1 MRATTRVCVHL
12 RVVRRRE
19 ASGRTS
25 RVGVSCSAGTGKVVV
40 ITGANT
46 GLGKV
51 TAQQLSAQGFT
62 VVGACRNVEKGEEA
76 AREFQREGGS
86 TMDVLPLDLSSLDSV
101 RAFAAAF
108 TQRYQHCD
116 VLINN
121 AGVMA
126 PPSRQTTTDGFELQV
141 RCACSAAALP
151 WQTDS
156 SPPCPARSQPLGA
169 FPPDGPPPACSAGST
184 SRPHHQRGQLRPP
197 VRQN

>member
-12 RVVRRRE
+12 RVARKRD

-25 RVGVSCSAGTGKVVV
+25 RVGVACSAGDKRVVV

-76 AREFQREGGS
+76 AREFPME
-86 TMDVLPLDLSSLDSV
+86 VLPLDLSSLTSV

-108 TQRYQHCD
+108 LERYQHCD
-116 VLINN
+116 VLVNN

-126 PPSRQTTTDGFELQV
+126 PPSRQTTADGFELQV
-141 RCACSAAALP
+141 RCVVGALYR
-151 WQTDS
+151 
-156 SPPCPARSQPLGA
+156 CA
-169 FPPDGPPPACSAGST
+169 
-184 SRPHHQRGQLRPP
+184 SRH
-197 VRQN
+197 